1 MTTKYYT
8 NRRELYEDMEFIY
21 DLRIP
26 YDVKQKLL
34 DELFESWKDYSPDSP
49 WYKNN
54 HLEMKKEEYDACN
67 TLVSI
72 SRGEGISSE
81 WKGEHIVFEDVN
93 GKNKQSNRK
102 NNKSKKHDYNLRSR

>member
-8 NRRELYEDMEFIY
+8 NRKELYEDMEFIY

-49 WYKNN
+49 WCKKSINF
-54 HLEMKKEEYDACN
+54 KKEIDAAN

-93 GKNKQSNRK
+93 GKNKKSNRK
-102 NNKSKKHDYNLRSR
+102 NNKSKKHNYNLRSR

>member
-8 NRRELYEDMEFIY
+8 NRKDLYEDMEFIY

-34 DELFESWKDYSPDSP
+34 DELFESWKEYSPDSP
-49 WYKNN
+49 WCKNN
-54 HLEMKKEEYDACN
+54 NVKSTKEEYDAAN

-72 SRGEGISSE
+72 SRREGKSSE
-81 WKGEHIVFEDVN
+81 WNGEHIVFENVN

-102 NNKSKKHDYNLRSR
+102 NNKSKKHNYNLRSR

>member
-1 MTTKYYT
+1 MTTKYYI
-8 NRRELYEDMEFIY
+8 NREGLYKDMEFIY

-26 YDVKQKLL
+26 YDVKQTLL
-34 DELFESWKDYSPDSP
+34 DELFESWKNNSPDSLWCKHNDP
-49 WYKNN
+49 VM
-54 HLEMKKEEYDACN
+54 EKKEYDAAN

-81 WKGEHIVFEDVN
+81 WKGEHIVFENVN

-102 NNKSKKHDYNLRSR
+102 INKSKKHNYNLRSR

>member
-8 NRRELYEDMEFIY
+8 NRKDLYEDMEFIY

-49 WYKNN
+49 WCKNN
-54 HLEMKKEEYDACN
+54 NIKLTKEEYEAAN

-81 WKGEHIVFEDVN
+81 WKGEHIVFENVN
-93 GKNKQSNRK
+93 GKNNKRNDRK
-102 NNKSKKHDYNLRSR
+102 NNKKHNYNLRSR

>member
-8 NRRELYEDMEFIY
+8 NRKDLYEDMEFIY

-34 DELFESWKDYSPDSP
+34 DELFESWKNNSPDSP

-54 HLEMKKEEYDACN
+54 NVTLTKEEYDAAN

-81 WKGEHIVFEDVN
+81 WKGEHIVFENVN
-93 GKNKQSNRK
+93 GKNNKRNDRK
-102 NNKSKKHDYNLRSR
+102 NNKKHNYNLRSR